1 MREILSRLV
10 AAESLRP
17 AAETARWSVRDVQ
30 PAHVIAPSGA
40 EEAAAVLAACSDNGW
55 RVECAGAGTWLRQ
68 GRSPERI
75 DVLLTTTRMSG
86 ITEYVPEDVTL
97 GVRAGTAISSLAEQT
112 AQHRQFAVLDGP
124 AAAAATVGAMLATA
138 SAGPLRASAGT
149 PRDQA
154 LGLEVVTGDGRVLR
168 FGGRVVKNVAGYDI
182 VRLFVGSHGTLGL
195 ITSAHLR
202 LRALPELNAVVQ
214 WQNEG
219 YETFAEA
226 AATLAALEPDTLEI
240 TGDGTAVWRMTARFG
255 GNSESVDD
263 SLRRAAAALPGMQQL
278 PAATETALSA
288 IPHGEAATA
297 SRGGSDEAGA
307 EIAIVLR
314 APSSALAAT
323 LREACRLAES
333 ARLVRPGIAAHAANG
348 SVRVFAHAAESTPGR
363 FAAALADTRAAM
375 QDVAGHVSVPVP
387 PRGAESFEPWLVEPP
402 ALALMRRMKQVFDPA
417 GILAPAR
424 FLT

>member
-10 AAESLRP
+10 SAESLRP
-17 AAETARWSVRDVQ
+17 AAEASRWSVRDVQ

-40 EEAAAVLAACSDNGW
+40 EEAAAVLSACSEHGW

-68 GRSPERI
+68 GRTPERI

-97 GVRAGTAISSLAEQT
+97 GVQAGTAISSLAEQT

-154 LGLEVVTGDGRVLR
+154 LGLEIVTGDGRVLR

-202 LRALPELNAVVQ
+202 LRALPELDAVVQ
-214 WQNEG
+214 WQNDG
-219 YETFAEA
+219 YEPLAQ
-226 AATLAALEPDTLEI
+226 AATTIAALEPDTLEI
-240 TGDGTAVWRMTARFG
+240 TGDGARVWHMTARFG
-255 GNSESVDD
+255 GNSEAVDD
-263 SLRRAAAALPGMQQL
+263 SLRRAAAALPGMQRL
-278 PAATETALSA
+278 PSTAETRSSSTSR
-288 IPHGEAATA
+288 GEAAAA
-297 SRGGSDEAGA
+297 SQGNSDEADAG
-307 EIAIVLR
+307 ITIVLR
-314 APSSALAAT
+314 APVSALAAT

-333 ARLVRPGIAAHAANG
+333 ARLVHPGIAAHAANG
-348 SVRVFAHAAESTPGR
+348 SVRVYGDAAESTPGR
-363 FAAALADTRAAM
+363 FTAALADARAAM
-375 QDVAGHVSVPVP
+375 HDVAGQVSVPVP

-417 GILAPAR
+417 GILAPTR
-424 FLT
+424 FIL